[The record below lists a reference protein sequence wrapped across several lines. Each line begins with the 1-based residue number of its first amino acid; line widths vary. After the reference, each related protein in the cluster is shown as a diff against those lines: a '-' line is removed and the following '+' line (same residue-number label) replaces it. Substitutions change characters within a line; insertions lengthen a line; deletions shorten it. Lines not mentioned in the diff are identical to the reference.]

1 MVYAIRSPR
10 VGTPDFL
17 AEVRDAVWAAY
28 PTRPLGGMITMD
40 VLQKDSMARTS
51 FTLVMLAIAAAVALL
66 LGSIGI
72 FGVISYTV
80 SQRTQEL
87 GLRKAM
93 GAEAGS
99 VAGLVVRQGLGL
111 AVVGVGAGIVVAMGV
126 TRLMASLLFGVGP
139 MDPLT
144 YASGGSGPAGRG
156 SPGQLSAGAKSR
168 TGGSH
173 GGAEGGVGLGGAYP
187 ASLSPASSKRAKSPT
202 FDVASSAPATMA
214 VAAMMQSWK
223 LPRRRPVRL
232 NRPAAAVASSVPT
245 GTCLWAIRRASISSV
260 SSRGPQRN
268 SPHVKVEMATGR
280 RSCSHFRSLVDSL
293 DPGTSARMRKL
304 VSR

>member
-1 MVYAIRSPR
+1 MPSAVPGS
-10 VGTPDFL
+10 GTPDFL
-17 AEVRDAVWAAY
+17 AEVRDVVWAAY
-28 PTRPLGGMITMD
+28 PTRPLGGMVTMD

-51 FTLVMLAIAAAVALL
+51 FTLVMLAIAAVVALL

-99 VAGLVVRQGLGL
+99 VAGLVVRQGLVL

-126 TRLMASLLFGVGP
+126 TRLMASLFVRGGP
-139 MDPLT
+139 HGSPHLRL
-144 YASGGSGPAGRG
+144 GGSGAAGGG
-156 SPGQLSAGAKSR
+156 SPGQLSAGAKSC
-168 TGGSH
+168 TSGSH
-173 GGAEGGVGLGGAYP
+173 GGVEGGVRLGWAYP
-187 ASLSPASSKRAKSPT
+187 ASFSPASSKRAKSPT

-232 NRPAAAVASSVPT
+232 NRPAAVVASSVPT
-245 GTCLWAIRRASISSV
+245 GTCL
-260 SSRGPQRN
+260 
-268 SPHVKVEMATGR
+268 
-280 RSCSHFRSLVDSL
+280 
-293 DPGTSARMRKL
+293 
-304 VSR
+304 